1 MKVAV
6 VSFEVYPLAKVGGL
20 ADVAGALPKALKKKG
35 VDVAIFMPFHKK
47 VKDSIEK
54 LKLSSEKVLDEFE
67 LGLDTEE
74 KASLFKT
81 NLPGTDI
88 PVYLIENVHYF
99 SSEDVYGSP
108 DGGEQAIFFTKAVLE
123 SMKRMGEPFDVIHA
137 NDWQTGLLPVY
148 LRTVYSN
155 DAFFSHTATVYTIHN
170 LGYQGIFDR
179 SYMGFAKLPDYL
191 FNPDAIEFYGSVNF
205 MKGGIIFSDIVN
217 TVSPTYAQE
226 IKTPEYGEKL
236 EGVLQSRSDVLYGVL
251 NGIDYEENDPS
262 RDKRIPYHYSV
273 DDLDGKWKDKEE
285 LQKEMG
291 LEVKPDVPLIGLIS
305 RLVDQKGLDLV
316 NDVMKYIMSCDVQF
330 VLLGT
335 GDPKYEE
342 SFSNLVK
349 EFPAKAAV
357 KIGFDINLAQR
368 IYAGSDF
375 FLMPSR
381 YEPCGL
387 GQMYSLRYGT
397 IPIVRYTGGL
407 ADTVTEFD
415 GKKGNGFGFKP
426 YDSAYLARTVLK
438 AIYHYHIKEDMKTL
452 ISNAMTTDLSWERSA
467 QEYLKLYKLA
477 LSFKGR

>member
-20 ADVAGALPKALKKKG
+20 ADVAGALPKALKRKG
-35 VDVAIFMPFHKK
+35 VDVSVFMPFHKK
-47 VKDSIEK
+47 VKENIEK
-54 LKLSSEKVLDEFE
+54 LGLASEKVLDDFD
-67 LGLDTEE
+67 LGLATDE
-74 KASLFKT
+74 KASLYKT

-88 PVYLIENVHYF
+88 PVYLVENDHYF
-99 SSEDVYGSP
+99 SSEDVYGAP

-123 SMKRMGEPFDVIHA
+123 SMKNMNVHFDVIHA

-148 LRTVYSN
+148 LKTTYN
-155 DAFFSHTATVYTIHN
+155 NEPAFSGTATIYTIHN
-170 LGYQGIFDR
+170 LGYQGLFDR
-179 SYMGFAKLPDYL
+179 MYMGFAKLSDYL
-191 FNPDAIEFYGSVNF
+191 FNADAIEFYGKLNF

-226 IKTPEYGEKL
+226 IKTSEYGEKL

-262 RDKRIPYHYSV
+262 IDKRISYHYSV
-273 DDLDGKWKDKEE
+273 DNLDGKWKNKEE
-285 LQKEMG
+285 LQREMN
-291 LEVKPDVPLIGLIS
+291 LEVKPNVPIIGLIS

-316 NDVMKYIMSCDVQF
+316 NEIMGYLMNCGIQF

-335 GDPKYEE
+335 GDKRYEK
-342 SFSNLVK
+342 SFSELAK
-349 EFPAKAAV
+349 EFPGKASV
-357 KIGFDINLAQR
+357 KIGFDVNLAQR
-368 IYAGSDF
+368 IYASSDF

-407 ADTVTEFD
+407 VDTVVEFD
-415 GKKGNGFGFKP
+415 GENGNGFGFKA
-426 YDSAYLARTVLK
+426 YDSAHLARAILK
-438 AIYHYHIKEDMKTL
+438 AIYHYHEDGNMKK
-452 ISNAMTTDLSWERSA
+452 IIHNAMTTNLSWERSA
-467 QEYLKLYKLA
+467 EEYLKLYDLA
-477 LSFKGR
+477 LRNH

>member
-20 ADVAGALPKALKKKG
+20 ADVAGALPKALRKKG
-35 VDVAIFMPFHKK
+35 VDVSIFMPFHKK
-47 VKDSIEK
+47 VKDNVKK
-54 LKLSSEKVLDEFE
+54 LALPLEKVLDEFD
-67 LGLDTEE
+67 LGLGTQE

-81 NLPGTDI
+81 VLPNTEI
-88 PVYLIENVHYF
+88 PVYLVDNAHYF
-99 SSEDVYGSP
+99 SSEEVYGSP

-123 SMKRMGEPFDVIHA
+123 SMKKMGKTFDIIHA

-148 LRTVYSN
+148 LKTVYSK
-155 DAFFSHTATVYTIHN
+155 DPFFSSMATVYTIHN
-170 LGYQGIFDR
+170 LGYQGVFDR

-191 FNPDAIEFYGSVNF
+191 FNSDAIEFYGNVNF

-262 RDKRIPYHYSV
+262 SDKRIPYHYDV
-273 DDLDGKWKDKEE
+273 DNMDGKMKDKEE
-285 LQKEMG
+285 LQREMG
-291 LEVKPDVPLIGLIS
+291 LEIKPDVPLIGLIS

-316 NDVMKYIMSCDVQF
+316 NDVMKYVMSCNDQF

-342 SFSNLVK
+342 SFSNLAK
-349 EFPAKAAV
+349 EFPGKVAA
-357 KIGFDINLAQR
+357 KIGFDVNLAQR

-407 ADTVTEFD
+407 ADTVKEFD

-426 YDSAYLARTVLK
+426 YDSAYLARTILK
-438 AIYHYHIKEDMKTL
+438 ALYYYNRKEDMKIL
-452 ISNAMTTDLSWERSA
+452 IRNAMTTDLSWERSA
-467 QEYLKLYKLA
+467 GEYLKLYDLA
-477 LSFKGR
+477 LKNH

>member
-1 MKVAV
+1 MRVAI

-35 VDVAIFMPFHKK
+35 TDVSIFMPFHKK
-47 VKDSIEK
+47 AKDNVKK
-54 LKLSSEKVLDEFE
+54 LDLPLEKVLDEFD
-67 LGLDTEE
+67 LGLYTTE

-81 NLPGTDI
+81 ILPKTDI
-88 PVYLIENVHYF
+88 PVYLVDNAHYF

-123 SMKRMGEPFDVIHA
+123 AMKKMEKHFDVIHA

-148 LRTVYSN
+148 LKSVYSN
-155 DAFFSHTATVYTIHN
+155 DPFFAHTASVYTIHN

-191 FNPDAIEFYGSVNF
+191 FNIDGVEFYGNLNF
-205 MKGGIIFSDIVN
+205 MKGGIVFSDIVN

-226 IKTPEYGEKL
+226 ITTPEYGEKL
-236 EGVLQSRSDVLYGVL
+236 EGVLQSRSEVLYGVL

-262 RDKRIPYHYSV
+262 SDKRIPYHYSV
-273 DDLDGKWKDKEE
+273 DNMDGKWKDKEE

-291 LEVKPDVPLIGLIS
+291 LDVKPEVPLVGLIS
-305 RLVDQKGLDLV
+305 RLVDQKGLDLID
-316 NDVMKYIMSCDVQF
+316 DVMKYVMNCNVQF

-335 GDPKYEE
+335 GDKKYED
-342 SFSNLVK
+342 SFSKLAR
-349 EFPAKAAV
+349 EFPGKASV

-368 IYAGSDF
+368 IYAGCDF

-407 ADTVTEFD
+407 ADTVEEFD
-415 GKKGNGFGFKP
+415 GVKGNGFGFKP
-426 YDSAYLARTVLK
+426 YDSAYLARSILK
-438 AIYHYHIKEDMKTL
+438 ALYFYHRKDEMKTL
-452 ISNAMTTDLSWERSA
+452 IRNAMMTDLSWERSA
-467 QEYLKLYKLA
+467 DEYLKLYELA
-477 LSFKGR
+477 LKNH

>member
-20 ADVAGALPKALKKKG
+20 ADVAGALPKALKRKG
-35 VDVAIFMPFHKK
+35 VDVCVFMPFHKK
-47 VKDSIEK
+47 VKENIEK
-54 LKLSSEKVLDEFE
+54 LGLASEKVLDEFD
-67 LGLDTEE
+67 LGLATDE
-74 KASLFKT
+74 KASLYKT

-88 PVYLIENVHYF
+88 SVYLVENERYF

-123 SMKRMGEPFDVIHA
+123 SMKNMSVHFDVIHA

-148 LRTVYSN
+148 LKTSYSN
-155 DAFFSHTATVYTIHN
+155 EPTFSGTATIYTIHN
-170 LGYQGIFDR
+170 LGYQGLFDR
-179 SYMGFAKLPDYL
+179 MYMGFAKLPDYL
-191 FNPDAIEFYGSVNF
+191 FNADAIEFYGKLNF
-205 MKGGIIFSDIVN
+205 MKGGIVFSDIVN
-217 TVSPTYAQE
+217 TVSPTYAEE
-226 IKTPEYGEKL
+226 IKTSEYGEKL

-262 RDKRIPYHYSV
+262 MDKRITYHYNV
-273 DDLDGKWKDKEE
+273 DNLDGKWKDKEE

-291 LEVKPDVPLIGLIS
+291 LEAKPNVPLIGLIS

-316 NDVMKYIMSCDVQF
+316 NDIMRYVMSCDVQF

-335 GDPKYEE
+335 GDPKYEKSLSE
-342 SFSNLVK
+342 LAK
-349 EFPAKAAV
+349 EFPGKAGV
-357 KIGFDINLAQR
+357 KIGFDIKLAQR

-407 ADTVTEFD
+407 ADTVAEFD
-415 GKKGNGFGFKP
+415 GENGNGFGFKP
-426 YDSAYLARTVLK
+426 YDSAYLARTILK
-438 AIYHYHIKEDMKTL
+438 ATYYYHKDDDMKRL
-452 ISNAMTTDLSWERSA
+452 IRNAMTTDLSWERSA
-467 QEYLKLYKLA
+467 EEYLKLYDLA
-477 LSFKGR
+477 LRNH